1 MAYDLEEQESLAEI
15 KAWWE
20 KWGNLILTVV
30 TVACLCAAGF
40 QGWRWYQMKES
51 TDAGVL
57 YAQMIQASNM
67 KDEARVQAIAGRLHE
82 SYASTTYA
90 GMGALL
96 AAHNAETV
104 GKYAEAEK
112 ALKWIVESDKY
123 PELKPLASVRL
134 AGVYLDE
141 GKYDQGLPR
150 AKKFRFMTVW
160 ATFILPKAM
169 PLPLV
174 KAGKTPCAM
183 LL

>member
-96 AAHNAETV
+96 AAHNAETA

-123 PELKPLASVRL
+123 PE
-134 AGVYLDE
+134 
-141 GKYDQGLPR
+141 
-150 AKKFRFMTVW
+150 KFRFMTVW

>member
-67 KDEARVQAIAGRLHE
+67 KDEAPRRSPVVF
-82 SYASTTYA
+82 
-90 GMGALL
+90 M
-96 AAHNAETV
+96 
-104 GKYAEAEK
+104 K
-112 ALKWIVESDKY
+112 ATHRRPTPGWVLCLPRIT
-123 PELKPLASVRL
+123 LKPPVNMQKLKKRSS
-134 AGVYLDE
+134 
-141 GKYDQGLPR
+141 GL
-150 AKKFRFMTVW
+150 
-160 ATFILPKAM
+160 
-169 PLPLV
+169 
-174 KAGKTPCAM
+174 
-183 LL
+183 

>member
-82 SYASTTYA
+82 AMLRRRTPEW
-90 GMGALL
+90 GLCLL
-96 AAHNAETV
+96 R
-104 GKYAEAEK
+104 
-112 ALKWIVESDKY
+112 IMR
-123 PELKPLASVRL
+123 KPPVSMPKQKKHSSGSLIPTSIPNSSRSLLSVWL
-134 AGVYLDE
+134 V
-141 GKYDQGLPR
+141 
-150 AKKFRFMTVW
+150 
-160 ATFILPKAM
+160 FILMKANM
-169 PLPLV
+169 IR
-174 KAGKTPCAM
+174 A
-183 LL
+183 

>member
-67 KDEARVQAIAGRLHE
+67 KDE
-82 SYASTTYA
+82 
-90 GMGALL
+90 L
-96 AAHNAETV
+96 A
-104 GKYAEAEK
+104 
-112 ALKWIVESDKY
+112 
-123 PELKPLASVRL
+123 
-134 AGVYLDE
+134 
-141 GKYDQGLPR
+141 
-150 AKKFRFMTVW
+150 FRQSPAVCT
-160 ATFILPKAM
+160 KAM
-169 PLPLV
+169 LRRR
-174 KAGKTPCAM
+174 TPEWGLC
-183 LL
+183 LLRIMRKRR

>member
-30 TVACLCAAGF
+30 TVACLCGAGF

-96 AAHNAETV
+96 AAHNAETA

-112 ALKWIVESDKY
+112 HSSGSLIPTSI
-123 PELKPLASVRL
+123 PNSSRSLLSVWL
-134 AGVYLDE
+134 V
-141 GKYDQGLPR
+141 
-150 AKKFRFMTVW
+150 
-160 ATFILPKAM
+160 FILMKANM
-169 PLPLV
+169 IR
-174 KAGKTPCAM
+174 A
-183 LL
+183 

>member
-57 YAQMIQASNM
+57 YAQMVQASNM

-104 GKYAEAEK
+104 SMPKQKKHSSGS
-112 ALKWIVESDKY
+112 LIPTSI
-123 PELKPLASVRL
+123 PNSSRSLLSVWL
-134 AGVYLDE
+134 V
-141 GKYDQGLPR
+141 
-150 AKKFRFMTVW
+150 
-160 ATFILPKAM
+160 FILMKANM
-169 PLPLV
+169 IR
-174 KAGKTPCAM
+174 A
-183 LL
+183 

>member
-82 SYASTTYA
+82 CF
-90 GMGALL
+90 
-96 AAHNAETV
+96 
-104 GKYAEAEK
+104 
-112 ALKWIVESDKY
+112 DD
-123 PELKPLASVRL
+123 VRRNGGS
-134 AGVYLDE
+134 AC
-141 GKYDQGLPR
+141 
-150 AKKFRFMTVW
+150 
-160 ATFILPKAM
+160 
-169 PLPLV
+169 
-174 KAGKTPCAM
+174 CA
-183 LL
+183 